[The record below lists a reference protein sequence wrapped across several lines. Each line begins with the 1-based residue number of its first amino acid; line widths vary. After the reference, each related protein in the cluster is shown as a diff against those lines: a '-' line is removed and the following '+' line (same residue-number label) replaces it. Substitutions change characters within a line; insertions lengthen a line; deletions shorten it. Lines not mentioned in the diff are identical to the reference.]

1 MSAPA
6 AARPRALPG
15 GRARTLLGRLVAV
28 VPMAMVLVTC
38 LDVVGRRFDLPLPG
52 AIEIVELLMG
62 LLVFGALPLVT
73 ADREHVTVS
82 LVDDLLIGPG
92 LRQIRD
98 RLVCAVSAAIVAV
111 IAWQLFRKAFETAS
125 FGDRSAYLGLP
136 LAPLAFFM
144 AGMTAVTVA
153 VLIVQVT
160 GTGRTTGIAS

>member
-6 AARPRALPG
+6 APRAAPLPG
-15 GRARTLLGRLVAV
+15 GRARTLLGRLVAI

-52 AIEIVELLMG
+52 AIEMVELLMG

-82 LVDDLLIGPG
+82 LVDDLIGPG